1 MRRVQ
6 TKFLRGMRGILV
18 LAVLVF
24 TLAGVGVSLAMAE
37 AAAKDPALAQAPKSN
52 GSVVYITLGKADI
65 IDVGGDVAD
74 IMIANPSV
82 VEASAVQSNRLYI
95 AGSAVGDTN
104 IIVLDTSGNV
114 LRKLDVHV
122 RYDTKVIQNMISTL
136 YPDEHVNVGAIHDQ
150 IVLTGRVSTPAIAG
164 KIGDL
169 VGHYVSDLQDKDK
182 TTDELVANLLDV
194 NGEQQVMLRVKI
206 LEASRTVLKELGINT
221 SANDPDELSATT
233 LFGSVP
239 PSDIARRLTAL
250 GIDTASTGLT
260 QDPFSSVRLLRD
272 TKIDGFGVLQI
283 VLNAL
288 EQKNLVNI
296 LAEPNLTSVSGEQAG
311 FLAGGEFPVPVG
323 RDQIGN
329 LVIEFRQFGVS
340 LNFKPTVLSKDRI
353 SLQLNTEV
361 SSLDKEKGIT
371 LADVEVPGLD
381 VRRAQTTVEVP
392 SGGSLMIA
400 GLLKSEATN
409 GLSGL
414 PGIMDVPV
422 LGKLVSSDSFR
433 RDETELVV
441 IVTPFLVE
449 PYAQKQEYAK
459 EVPAPEAKPLA
470 KAFLDNLLRIF
481 GARRVPDLSGETAYG
496 YILD

>member
-1 MRRVQ
+1 MKRVY
-6 TKFLRGMRGILV
+6 
-18 LAVLVF
+18 
-24 TLAGVGVSLAMAE
+24 AGVLSRVREIAIV
-37 AAAKDPALAQAPKSN
+37 ALAALVVGGFYASVAFAKGLEAGEAPKN
-52 GSVVYITLGKADI
+52 PGSVVYITLGKAEI
-65 IDVGGDVAD
+65 IDLGGEVAD
-74 IMIANPSV
+74 IMIANPAV
-82 VEASAVQSNRLYI
+82 VEASAVQSSRLYI
-95 AGSAVGDTN
+95 AGSSVGDTN
-104 IIVLDTSGNV
+104 IIVLDTLGNV
-114 LRKLDVHV
+114 LRKMDVHV
-122 RYDTKVIQNMISTL
+122 RYDTKAIQDMINTL
-136 YPDEHVNVGAIHDQ
+136 YPDEHVKVGAVHDQ

-169 VGHYVSDLQDKDK
+169 VGHYVSDLQDEDK
-182 TTDELVANLLDV
+182 TTDELVANLMEI

-221 SANDPDELSATT
+221 SGNDPDELAATT
-233 LFGSVP
+233 LFGHAP

-250 GIDTASTGLT
+250 GIETTSTGLT
-260 QDPFSSVRLLRD
+260 QDPFSTLSLLRD
-272 TKIDGFGVLQI
+272 TKIDGFGVLEI
-283 VLNAL
+283 VISAL

-296 LAEPNLTSVSGEQAG
+296 LAEPNLTTVTGEQAG

-323 RDQIGN
+323 RDQVGN
-329 LVIEFRQFGVS
+329 LIIEFRQFGVS
-340 LNFKPTVLSKDRI
+340 LNFKPTVLSSERI

-361 SSLDKEKGIT
+361 SSLDQESGIT

-449 PYAQKQEYAK
+449 PYAQENEHAK
-459 EVPAPEAKPLA
+459 EVPPRAVRPLA

-481 GARRVPDLSGETAYG
+481 GMRRTPDLSQESDYG

>member
-1 MRRVQ
+1 MRRVN
-6 TKFLRGMRGILV
+6 TGVLKNVRRVFA

-24 TLAGVGVSLAMAE
+24 MLAGACVSLAMA
-37 AAAKDPALAQAPKSN
+37 AGDAALAQAPKSS
-52 GSVVYITLGKADI
+52 GSIAYITLGKAEI
-65 IDVGGDVAD
+65 IDLGGEVAD

-82 VEASAVQSNRLYI
+82 VEASAVQASRLYI
-95 AGSAVGDTN
+95 AGTAVGDTN

-122 RYDTKVIQNMISTL
+122 RYDTKAIQDMINTL
-136 YPDEHVNVGAIHDQ
+136 YPDENVNVGAIHDQ
-150 IVLTGRVSTPAIAG
+150 IVLTGRVSTPAVAG

-233 LFGSVP
+233 LFGNTP

-260 QDPFSSVRLLRD
+260 QDPFSSLTLLRD

-283 VLNAL
+283 VLDAL
-288 EQKNLVNI
+288 ESRNLVNI

-340 LNFKPTVLSKDRI
+340 LNFKPIVLSHDRI

-361 SSLDKEKGIT
+361 SSLDQENGIT

-400 GLLKSEATN
+400 GLMKSEATN

-449 PYAQKQEYAK
+449 PYAQEKEYAK
-459 EVPAPEAKPLA
+459 EVPAQEERPLA
-470 KAFLDNLLRIF
+470 RAFLDNLLRIF
-481 GARRVPDLSGETAYG
+481 GVRRTPDLSGETAYG

>member
-1 MRRVQ
+1 MKRVYAGISG
-6 TKFLRGMRGILV
+6 KVRGAVVFLALV
-18 LAVLVF
+18 GALVG
-24 TLAGVGVSLAMAE
+24 AYVSI
-37 AAAKDPALAQAPKSN
+37 AAAKGIEMGDVPKNS
-52 GSVVYITLGKADI
+52 GSVLYITLGKAEI
-65 IDVGGDVAD
+65 IDLGGEVAD

-82 VEASAVQSNRLYI
+82 VEASAVQSSRLYI

-104 IIVLDTSGNV
+104 IIVLDTMGNV

-122 RYDTKVIQNMISTL
+122 RYDTKAIQDMISTL
-136 YPDEHVNVGAIHDQ
+136 YPDERVKVGAVHDQ
-150 IVLTGRVSTPAIAG
+150 IVLTGRVSTPAVAG

-169 VGHYVSDLQDKDK
+169 VGHYVSDLQDEDK
-182 TTDELVANLLDV
+182 TTDELVANLMEV

-221 SANDPDELSATT
+221 SGNDPDELAATT
-233 LFGSVP
+233 IFGHTP

-250 GIDTASTGLT
+250 GIETTSTGLT
-260 QDPFSSVRLLRD
+260 QDPFSTLSLLRD
-272 TKIDGFGVLQI
+272 TKIDGFGVLEI
-283 VLNAL
+283 VISAL

-296 LAEPNLTSVSGEQAG
+296 LAEPNLTTVTGEQAG

-323 RDQIGN
+323 RDQVGN
-329 LVIEFRQFGVS
+329 LIIEFRQFGVS
-340 LNFKPTVLSKDRI
+340 LNFKPTVMSSDRI

-361 SSLDKEKGIT
+361 SSLDQENGIT

-449 PYAQKQEYAK
+449 PYAQEGEYAK
-459 EVPAPEAKPLA
+459 EVSPKEERPLA
-470 KAFLDNLLRIF
+470 RAFLDNLLRIF
-481 GARRVPDLSGETAYG
+481 GVKRTPDLSGETQYG
-496 YILD
+496 YIVD